1 MFTLHSNN
9 SYHKQNIN
17 MTIVGR
23 IYLAEQLFASVGNY
37 GRSSSPR
44 TTYSHYHLYKIKQY
58 KAKKEKTCQKIF
70 MYDIYSRL
78 KKIQK

>member
-58 KAKKEKTCQKIF
+58 NAKKRKDLSENL
-70 MYDIYSRL
+70 YV
-78 KKIQK
+78 